1 MKFLCKIRFDVEFSL
16 ILESSIFSYFL
27 SQGQLV
33 QEIWQ
38 QFSPWVSQVVRLYD
52 QAKYAE
58 LEWTVGP
65 IPVRSVHQVNL
76 NVNHLMMEFIFHIEI
91 ISLVAW
97 IFVHVFKI
105 VSTEIK
111 PSMWMN

>member
-1 MKFLCKIRFDVEFSL
+1 MILRSQLLL
-16 ILESSIFSYFL
+16 IFL

-65 IPVRSVHQVNL
+65 IPVRSVRQVKKSRL
-76 NVNHLMMEFIFHIEI
+76 LYDGVYLSYWSYLPCSIDTCVHRKFKPFNVDENSF
-91 ISLVAW
+91 SR
-97 IFVHVFKI
+97 
-105 VSTEIK
+105 
-111 PSMWMN
+111 

>member
-1 MKFLCKIRFDVEFSL
+1 MQNSL
-16 ILESSIFSYFL
+16 LFYNQQHHIPVHKNSTNDYKKSIIVYFL

-65 IPVRSVHQVNL
+65 IPVRSVCQVKKSKPL
-76 NVNHLMMEFIFHIEI
+76 NDGIHLSYWSYLPCSIESCI
-91 ISLVAW
+91 L
-97 IFVHVFKI
+97 
-105 VSTEIK
+105 
-111 PSMWMN
+111 N